1 MAKPERCKASSGHE
15 KEFLIMED
23 RKEEYTDCGILIK
36 QISEHIDSHANR
48 QLQKINLTASQFRY
62 LEYMHQ
68 NNDTVSFK
76 DAERQFQTSQ
86 PTVSGIMRRLAEK
99 DLIAIEDAETGRA
112 KNAHLTAKGLRLIK
126 ASGTERENQENL
138 LLSALDEDERAVFH
152 NMLERINKKL
162 AE

>member
-1 MAKPERCKASSGHE
+1 
-15 KEFLIMED
+15 MED
-23 RKEEYTDCGILIK
+23 SKDKYTDCGMLIK
-36 QISEHIDSHANR
+36 QISDHIESHANR

-68 NNDTVSFK
+68 NNDAVSFK
-76 DAERQFQTSQ
+76 DAEKHFQTSQ

-99 DLIAIEDAETGRA
+99 DLIAIEEADFGRA
-112 KNAHLTAKGLRLIK
+112 KNARLTKKGRELVDS
-126 ASGTERENQENL
+126 AGTERGSEENL
-138 LLSALDEDERAVFH
+138 LLSALDEEERDVFH